1 MMIPLESNH
10 WVLLKDTLESYIEYY
25 INYLVIG
32 LFYTTL
38 LMKNNELLVCEVV
51 ENCWITQHK

>member
-10 WVLLKDTLESYIEYY
+10 WVLLKDTLENYIEYFN
-25 INYLVIG
+25 NYLVIG
-32 LFYTTL
+32 LFYTTV

-51 ENCWITQHK
+51 KNCWITQHK